1 MDVLN
6 NMKSI
11 FVLHFFIVGVFDES
25 VSVKEGESVTLHS
38 GLTGIETDDVIQWR
52 FGPQG
57 TLTAQINRAANESIT
72 YDDVLE
78 GRFRGRLKLDNQT
91 GDLTIRNIRTEHSG
105 LYEVTSS
112 KHRLNKIF
120 NISGVAVPIIVC
132 SPVVPVDDVK
142 SVSVLVGDSVTLH
155 TDLTEIQRDD
165 EIQWKYGQQKSPV
178 AEINRKARK
187 ISTYDGP
194 DGRFR
199 HNLQLDHCTGSLTIR
214 NIGISH
220 SGLYEVDISTSSSKH
235 TIHKSFIVMVSGEIK
250 SETVKEG
257 ESVTLR
263 TGFTEVQIYDSM
275 TWMFGDTV
283 LAVINKGAQLYDDDE
298 RFKDKLQLDN
308 QTGSLTIT
316 KCTIPNSG
324 LYELKI
330 HRNRQN
336 VFQRFSVTFSVP
348 GSSDKT
354 TWIVSTILLVFGAAA
369 AAACVIY
376 CICLKRKVNHITA
389 NTSKEGPLSRQDKEN
404 GTLDALF
411 PKGDGI
417 KSVSVMEEES
427 VTLNTDAEL
436 QTGDEVLW
444 MFGDKD
450 TVIAKTKGG
459 TRETTT
465 SNGPDGRF
473 RNRLKLDHQT
483 GSLTITNTKTEHTGE
498 YKLKITRSGNVS
510 LKLFSVT
517 LSNE

>member
-1 MDVLN
+1 MDVFN
-6 NMKSI
+6 NMKSMLLL
-11 FVLHFFIVGVFDES
+11 FVLQFFIAGVFDES

-57 TLTAQINRAANESIT
+57 TLTAQINRAANKSIT
-72 YDDVLE
+72 FDDVLE

-91 GDLTIRNIRTEHSG
+91 GALTIRNIRTEHSG

-112 KHRLNKIF
+112 KHSLNKIF
-120 NISGVAVPIIVC
+120 NVS
-132 SPVVPVDDVK
+132 VVPVDDVK

-165 EIQWKYGQQKSPV
+165 EIQWRFGHQNSPI
-178 AEINRKARK
+178 AEIDRKARK
-187 ISTYDGP
+187 VSTYDGP

-199 HNLQLDHCTGSLTIR
+199 HNLQLDYLTGSLTIK
-214 NIGISH
+214 NIGIRH

-298 RFKDKLQLDN
+298 RFRDKLQLDN

-316 KCTIPNSG
+316 KCTISNSG

-330 HRNRQN
+330 LSNRQN
-336 VFQRFSVTFSVP
+336 VHQRFNVTLSVP

-354 TWIVSTILLVFGAAA
+354 AWIVSTILLVFGA

>member
-1 MDVLN
+1 MDIFN
-6 NMKSI
+6 NMKSMLLL
-11 FVLHFFIVGVFDES
+11 FVLQFFIAGVFDES

-57 TLTAQINRAANESIT
+57 TLTAQINRAANKSIT
-72 YDDVLE
+72 FDDVLE

-91 GDLTIRNIRTEHSG
+91 GALTIRNIRTEHSG

-112 KHRLNKIF
+112 KHSLNKIF
-120 NISGVAVPIIVC
+120 NVS
-132 SPVVPVDDVK
+132 VVPVDDVK

-165 EIQWKYGQQKSPV
+165 VIQWRFEHQNSI
-178 AEINRKARK
+178 AEIDRKARK

-199 HNLQLDHCTGSLTIR
+199 HNLRLDHWTGSLTIR

-298 RFKDKLQLDN
+298 RFRDKLQLDN

-316 KCTIPNSG
+316 KCTISNSG

-330 HRNRQN
+330 LSNRQN
-336 VFQRFSVTFSVP
+336 VHQRFSVTLSVP

-354 TWIVSTILLVFGAAA
+354 KWIVSTILLVSVAAA
-369 AAACVIY
+369 ASVIY
-376 CICLKRKVNHITA
+376 CICNCLKQ
-389 NTSKEGPLSRQDKEN
+389 GPLSCQDKEN

-411 PKGDGI
+411 PKGDELNPLSVTDGDDGTLIADGLKGTHSDGI
-417 KSVSVMEEES
+417 KSVMEEES

-436 QTGDEVLW
+436 QTGDEILW

-459 TRETTT
+459 TRLFLES
-465 SNGPDGRF
+465 SNA
-473 RNRLKLDHQT
+473 LA
-483 GSLTITNTKTEHTGE
+483 SLE
-498 YKLKITRSGNVS
+498 
-510 LKLFSVT
+510 
-517 LSNE
+517 